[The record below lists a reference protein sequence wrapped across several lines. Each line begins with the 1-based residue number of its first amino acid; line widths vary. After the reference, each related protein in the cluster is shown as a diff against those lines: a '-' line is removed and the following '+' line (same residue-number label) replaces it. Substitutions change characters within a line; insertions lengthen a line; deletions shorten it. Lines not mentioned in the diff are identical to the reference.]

1 MKFVSLNP
9 WHGCHKCSEGC
20 KFCYI
25 HKGDAKRGVNTDEIR
40 KFQTP
45 VRFVQKYVKGDKAGQ
60 YKVPGGLLCYLCFHS
75 DFLLEDA
82 DQWRAETWDVIRERK
97 DLNFLFLTKRI
108 DRFMKCVPEDWGDGW
123 DNVIVGCTVE
133 NQKNADYK
141 LSIFD
146 SLPIKHKVIIVQPM
160 LEKMDISLHLKGIE
174 SVDVGG
180 ESDRNARP
188 LDFDWV
194 LDIRRQCIDAG
205 VKFNFR
211 QCGSHFI
218 KDGKMYNLHPFQLME
233 QAAKANINI

>member
-1 MKFVSLNP
+1 
-9 WHGCHKCSEGC
+9 
-20 KFCYI
+20 
-25 HKGDAKRGVNTDEIR
+25 
-40 KFQTP
+40 
-45 VRFVQKYVKGDKAGQ
+45 
-60 YKVPGGLLCYLCFHS
+60 
-75 DFLLEDA
+75 
-82 DQWRAETWDVIRERK
+82 
-97 DLNFLFLTKRI
+97 
-108 DRFMKCVPEDWGDGW
+108 
-123 DNVIVGCTVE
+123 
-133 NQKNADYK
+133 
-141 LSIFD
+141 
-146 SLPIKHKVIIVQPM
+146 M